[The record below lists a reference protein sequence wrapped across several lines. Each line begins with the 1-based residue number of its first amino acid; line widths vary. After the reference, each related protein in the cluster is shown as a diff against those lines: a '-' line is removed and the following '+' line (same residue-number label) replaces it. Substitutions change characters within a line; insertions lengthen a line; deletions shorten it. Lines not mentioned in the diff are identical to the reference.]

1 MASVHVEQLSKTFA
15 GQKALNRVSL
25 SVESGEMVAL
35 IGASGSGKSTLI
47 RHVAGLVRG
56 DASDGLVRI
65 GDRTIQHRG
74 RLAADAKTI
83 RSGVGVIFQQFNLV
97 SRLAVITNV
106 LVGLLARVPQW
117 RGTLGL
123 FTTDEKRIALAALNR
138 VGIAHTA
145 NRRASTLSG
154 GQQQRA
160 AIARALVQK
169 ASVILADEPIAS
181 LDPASAK
188 TVMEALAT
196 INRDEGITVLVSLH
210 QVEYARR
217 YCPRTIALRDGEI
230 AFDGPS
236 TALTPAFLRE
246 LYGEAS
252 DELVLPDAPLRME
265 PSREGI
271 IAGPSLATA

>member
-1 MASVHVEQLSKTFA
+1 MASVRVAQLSKTFG
-15 GQKALNRVSL
+15 GQKALNRISL

-47 RHVAGLVRG
+47 RHIAGLVRG
-56 DASDGLVRI
+56 DSGDGEIAI
-65 GDRTIQHRG
+65 GERVMQQRG
-74 RLAADAKTI
+74 RLAADAKAI
-83 RSGVGVIFQQFNLV
+83 RRGVGVVFQQFNLV
-97 SRLAVITNV
+97 NRLAVMTNV
-106 LVGLLARVPQW
+106 LVGLLGQMPQW

-123 FTTDEKRIALAALNR
+123 FTRDEKSTALAALDR

-145 NRRASTLSG
+145 GRRASTLSG

-196 INRDEGITVLVSLH
+196 INRDEGITILVSLH

-236 TALTPAFLRE
+236 TALTPAFLKE

-252 DELVLPDAPLRME
+252 DELVLPDAPLRMDT
-265 PSREGI
+265 SREGI
-271 IAGPSLATA
+271 IHGPTLATA